1 MGFVLAQSHGA
12 FIFSNISDCTKVA
25 VFVYAKQ
32 KHGCFCVTLRPELC
46 DDNGYFSTMTQS
58 LLFHKTFTHP
68 TSDEWVVFVHG
79 AGGSSSIWFKQI
91 KAYKQH
97 FNLLLIDLR
106 GHGKSNQLIKEI
118 IANRYTFK
126 EVTLDILKVLDHLK
140 IQSAHFVGM
149 SLGTII
155 VRNLAELATGRVK
168 TMVLGGAVTRLNT
181 RSQVLV
187 KLGNL
192 CKHIVP
198 YMWLYRLF
206 AYIVMPQRAQKESR
220 HMFIR
225 EAKKLCQKE
234 FKRWF
239 ILTAEVNPLMR
250 YFKDRELPIPTLY
263 LMGEKDYMF
272 ITPVKEMVSAHT
284 LSELHEIP
292 DCGHV
297 CNVERPD
304 EFNDHSIAFIQQ
316 HLTA

>member
-1 MGFVLAQSHGA
+1 
-12 FIFSNISDCTKVA
+12 
-25 VFVYAKQ
+25 
-32 KHGCFCVTLRPELC
+32 
-46 DDNGYFSTMTQS
+46 MTQP
-58 LLFHKTFTHP
+58 LLFHKTYIHP
-68 TSDEWVVFVHG
+68 TSKEWVVFVHG

-106 GHGKSNQLIKEI
+106 GHGKSNQLLKELMTS
-118 IANRYTFK
+118 RYTFTA
-126 EVTLDILKVLDHLK
+126 VTQDILKVLDHLK

-155 VRNLAELATGRVK
+155 VRNLAELASERVRS
-168 TMVLGGAVTRLNT
+168 MVLGGAVTRLNT
-181 RSQVLV
+181 RSQILV

-192 CKHIVP
+192 GKHILP
-198 YMWLYRLF
+198 YMWLYKLF
-206 AYIVMPQRAQKESR
+206 AYIVMPQKNQRESR
-220 HMFIR
+220 HLFIR

-239 ILTAEVNPLMR
+239 ILAADVNPLMK

-263 LMGEKDYMF
+263 LMGDRDYMF
-272 ITPVKEMVSAHT
+272 IKPVKEMVAVHKQSV
-284 LSELHEIP
+284 LHEIP

-304 EFNDHSIAFIQQ
+304 DFNQHSIEFIKQQ
-316 HLTA
+316 SLAA

>member
-1 MGFVLAQSHGA
+1 
-12 FIFSNISDCTKVA
+12 
-25 VFVYAKQ
+25 
-32 KHGCFCVTLRPELC
+32 
-46 DDNGYFSTMTQS
+46 MTQP
-58 LLFHKTFTHP
+58 LLFHKTYLHS
-68 TSDEWVVFVHG
+68 TSNEWVVFVHG

-106 GHGKSNQLIKEI
+106 GHGKSNQLLKELI
-118 IANRYTFK
+118 TSRYTFTA
-126 EVTLDILKVLDHLK
+126 VTQDILKVLDHLK

-155 VRNLAELATGRVK
+155 VRNLAELASDRVRS
-168 TMVLGGAVTRLNT
+168 MVLGGAVTRLNT
-181 RSQVLV
+181 RSQILV

-192 CKHIVP
+192 GKHILP
-198 YMWLYRLF
+198 YMWLYKLF
-206 AYIVMPQRAQKESR
+206 AYIVMPQKNQRESR
-220 HMFIR
+220 HLFIR

-239 ILTAEVNPLMR
+239 TLAADVNPLMR

-263 LMGEKDYMF
+263 LMGDRDYMF
-272 ITPVKEMVSAHT
+272 IKPVKEMVAVHK
-284 LSELHEIP
+284 LSVLREIP

-304 EFNDHSIAFIQQ
+304 DFNQHSIEFIKQQ
-316 HLTA
+316 SLAA

>member
-1 MGFVLAQSHGA
+1 MRHSSIIIIKAIGMS
-12 FIFSNISDCTKVA
+12 
-25 VFVYAKQ
+25 
-32 KHGCFCVTLRPELC
+32 E
-46 DDNGYFSTMTQS
+46 S

-106 GHGKSNQLIKEI
+106 GHGKSDNILKGLIT
-118 IANRYTFK
+118 NRYTFK
-126 EVTLDILKVLDHLK
+126 SVTLDILKVLDHLK
-140 IQSAHFVGM
+140 IRSAHFVGM

-155 VRNLAELATGRVK
+155 VRNVAELAAGRVRS
-168 TMVLGGAVTRLNT
+168 MVLGGAVTKLNT
-181 RSQVLV
+181 RSQVLI

-192 CKHIVP
+192 SKHIIP

-206 AYIVMPQRAQKESR
+206 AYVVMPQKSQKESR
-220 HMFIR
+220 HLFIR

-239 ILTAEVNPLMR
+239 ILTADVNPLMK

-263 LMGEKDYMF
+263 LMGERDYMF
-272 ITPVKEMVSAHT
+272 IKPVKEMVEAHES
-284 LSELHEIP
+284 SELVEIAN
-292 DCGHV
+292 CGHV
-297 CNVERPD
+297 CNVENPE
-304 EFNDHSIAFIQQ
+304 EFNQRSIAFIQKQ
-316 HLTA
+316 IQ

>member
-1 MGFVLAQSHGA
+1 
-12 FIFSNISDCTKVA
+12 
-25 VFVYAKQ
+25 
-32 KHGCFCVTLRPELC
+32 
-46 DDNGYFSTMTQS
+46 MTQP
-58 LLFHKTFTHP
+58 LLFHKTYLHP
-68 TSDEWVVFVHG
+68 TSNEWVVFVHG

-106 GHGKSNQLIKEI
+106 GHGKSNQLLKELI
-118 IANRYTFK
+118 TSRYTFTA
-126 EVTLDILKVLDHLK
+126 VTQDILKVLDHLK

-155 VRNLAELATGRVK
+155 VRNLAELASERVRS
-168 TMVLGGAVTRLNT
+168 MVLGGAVTRLNT
-181 RSQVLV
+181 RSQILV

-192 CKHIVP
+192 GKHILP
-198 YMWLYRLF
+198 YMWLYKLF
-206 AYIVMPQRAQKESR
+206 AYIVMPQKNQRESR
-220 HMFIR
+220 HLFIR

-239 ILTAEVNPLMR
+239 TLAADVNPLMR

-263 LMGEKDYMF
+263 LMGDRDYMF
-272 ITPVKEMVSAHT
+272 IKPVKEMVAVHK
-284 LSELHEIP
+284 LSVLREIP

-304 EFNDHSIAFIQQ
+304 DFNQHSIEFIKQQ
-316 HLTA
+316 SLAA